1 VALLEELHNIDRVF
15 DESLKLWG
23 LPHWERAA
31 GIARLEQEFRAMR
44 SEPAVLSRGT
54 VLANLLTPA
63 MARVM
68 GASARFERRV
78 AMLRTVEALRLHAA
92 AQGKLPA
99 RLDDVK
105 KVPIPADPMTG
116 KPFTYHA
123 DGDTATLYAP
133 PPPGKEKVRAE
144 AVRFEITLVR

>member
-1 VALLEELHNIDRVF
+1 
-15 DESLKLWG
+15 
-23 LPHWERAA
+23 
-31 GIARLEQEFRAMR
+31 MR